1 MKCQK
6 GSVML
11 EMLVALSLLM
21 MAVSLLLPQTLLVM
35 QERKNIQ
42 LRYKAQLLL
51 KKESA
56 LYMYQNEQMRSKE
69 EKVDSTVYYTYWKG
83 EEVCTTWRDVK
94 QRRMEQCRHAK
105 K

>member
-56 LYMYQNEQMRSKE
+56 LYMYQNEQMSSKE
-69 EKVDSTVYYTYWKG
+69 EKVDSTVYHTYWKG